1 MAEIDNLSKGELGKI
16 WAAIRELRYASP
28 VNNTAIGRDGL
39 TVYDGGVITIENGG
53 LRVTGTAE
61 IIGQL
66 IASGSITFNGPVRIT
81 GPLDI
86 TGLTQIMGDLSLQAG
101 GKFTAGTIELNPD
114 GSAKFGTLTIDPA
127 GKLTS
132 GQATI
137 NPDGSAKFGT
147 MTIGADGK
155 ITSGD
160 AVINPDGSATFGL
173 FDIAR
178 SGDLKSKGSLSIE
191 GLTSLKNN
199 LTVDKGFKIT
209 LGGLVLENQDANTAT
224 ILVPGGGIAADTS
237 LGMSLNH
244 NNIMLIAQVALTLL
258 SQNVNV
264 DGRLNA
270 LGHTYLKG
278 NLYSDATSNFRGPI
292 IHSAITNNSNAA
304 NLHVDAN
311 GRFWRSSS
319 ASRFKM
325 DQQRMELPVS
335 LLRPVMKDWIDAGSQ
350 DRFDQLEAEPR
361 PFRENDQMEYDS
373 ISLRRVPGMVAEDV
387 EAAGGAA
394 FVTYDS
400 AGNVEGFSY
409 DRFALARTQLLA
421 DLAAADRKR
430 ISALES
436 RLQKLEALLAS

>member
-1 MAEIDNLSKGELGKI
+1 MAEIDNLSKGELGRI

-86 TGLTQIMGDLSLQAG
+86 SGLTRIMGDLQVLSG
-101 GKFTAGTIELNPD
+101 GRFTAGSIELNPD
-114 GSAKFGTLTIDPA
+114 GSAKFGTLAIDPA

-137 NPDGSAKFGT
+137 NPDGSAKFGQ
-147 MTIGADGK
+147 
-155 ITSGD
+155 
-160 AVINPDGSATFGL
+160 
-173 FDIAR
+173 FDIAAN
-178 SGDLKSKGSLSIE
+178 GDLKSKGSLSIE
-191 GLTSLKNN
+191 GPTGLKNN

-209 LGGLVLENQDANTAT
+209 LGGLVLENQDANTAA

-237 LGMSLNH
+237 LGMSINH
-244 NNIMLIAQVALTLL
+244 SNIMLIAQVALTLI
-258 SQNVNV
+258 SQVVNV
-264 DGRLNA
+264 EGRLNVS
-270 LGHTYLKG
+270 GNTQLK
-278 NLYSDATSNFRGPI
+278 TSLFAEGTSTFRGAL

-304 NLHVDAN
+304 NLYVDAN
-311 GRFWRSSS
+311 GRYWRSSS
-319 ASRFKM
+319 ASRFKL

-335 LLRPVMKDWIDAGSQ
+335 LLDPVMKDWVDAGSQ

-394 FVTYDS
+394 FVTYDN

-409 DRFALARTQLLA
+409 DRFALARTQVLA
-421 DLAAADRKR
+421 DQMAADRKR
-430 ISALES
+430 ISALEA
-436 RLQKLEALLAS
+436 RLQKLEALMAS

>member
-1 MAEIDNLSKGELGKI
+1 MAEIDNLSKGELRKI

-61 IIGQL
+61 IIGKL
-66 IASGSITFNGPVRIT
+66 VASGEIEFNGPVRIT

-86 TGLTQIMGDLSLQAG
+86 EGLTQIMGDLILQSG

-114 GSAKFGTLTIDPA
+114 GSAKFGTLTISPT

-137 NPDGSAKFGT
+137 NPDGSA
-147 MTIGADGK
+147 
-155 ITSGD
+155 
-160 AVINPDGSATFGL
+160 TFGQ
-173 FDIAR
+173 FDIAAN
-178 SGDLKSKGSLSIE
+178 GDLKSKGALSIE
-191 GLTSLKNN
+191 GPTGLKNN

-209 LGGLVLENQDANTAT
+209 LGGLVLENQDGNTAT

-270 LGHTYLKG
+270 LGQTYLKG

-319 ASRFKM
+319 ASRFKL
-325 DQQRMELPVS
+325 DQQRMALPVS
-335 LLRPVMKDWIDAGSQ
+335 LLDPVMKDWIDAGSQ

-394 FVTYDS
+394 FVTYDN

-409 DRFALARTQLLA
+409 DRFALARTQVLA
-421 DLAAADRKR
+421 DQVVADRKR

-436 RLQKLEALLAS
+436 RLQKLEALLVS